1 MVRSSRVAVVA
12 MVSLAGCFNPDDIF
26 PLTGRVESIDPVEG
40 QVVRL
45 QRQNAVGRCDRT
57 QASEFKQTTVDG
69 GFFGFEVFRAEA
81 QRLTD
86 QGGFCFW
93 AETIFPSGS
102 TAMSELDNISGVTGV
117 GVLRDWRAHPRL
129 DGGVLEFDPPIP
141 VQAFTDPDLPT
152 LASLHQRATIRSADG
167 GLIWLADD
175 LYYVDIDGGLG
186 LDRRPMVIDD
196 ARIEDFTGV
205 VTLTARVDEQ
215 GDPNSLFGSTGTS
228 TLLQSAQTLAVQ
240 GAQVPLSRGL
250 PCAIVATPCPLT
262 DGDLTAV
269 VLAQNVSEVTF
280 DLPRPA
286 VLRAVVLR
294 NVEVDM
300 PSVVIDL
307 IAEDGGS
314 TRQIEAL
321 MPSESQTRESLP
333 RLLDD
338 GGVDFTQGVA
348 FFTVIA
354 LDAGVPTSSVRLT
367 FGGLTR
373 AGEISIVGP

>member
-1 MVRSSRVAVVA
+1 MVRSSGVLVVA

-26 PLTGRVESIDPVEG
+26 PLTGRVESVDPVDG

-45 QRQNAVGRCDRT
+45 LRQNVVGVCDLT
-57 QASEFKQTTVDG
+57 QASAFKQATVDG

-86 QGGFCFW
+86 QGAFCFW
-93 AETIFPSGS
+93 AETTFPSGS

-141 VQAFTDPDLPT
+141 VQAFTDPNLPT
-152 LASLHQRATIRSADG
+152 LATLHQRATIRSADG

-175 LYYVDIDGGLG
+175 LYYVDTDGGLG
-186 LDRRPMVIDD
+186 LDRRPMVIDEV
-196 ARIEDFTGV
+196 RVEDFAGV
-205 VTLTARVDEQ
+205 VTLTAKIDEQ

-228 TLLQSAQTLAVQ
+228 TTLRSAQTLAVQ

-250 PCAIVATPCPLT
+250 PCAIVGTPCPLT

-269 VLAQNVSEVTF
+269 AMAQSVGELTF
-280 DLPRPA
+280 DLPQPT

-294 NVEVDM
+294 NVELDM
-300 PSVVIDL
+300 PSVMIDL

-314 TRQIEAL
+314 TQQVEAL
-321 MPSESQTRESLP
+321 LPSESQTRESVP

-354 LDAGVPTSSVRLT
+354 IDAGVPTSSVRLT

-373 AGEISIVGP
+373 ASEISIVGP